1 LAPLP
6 NYLPSS
12 GCHFIVK
19 VKFLALLS
27 DLNDDETLQIIN
39 KPKDKK
45 KKKGKTKNKMK
56 GPMSKK
62 TKENPKKVNH
72 EGNIK
77 FPTPFNHK
85 KHIR

>member
-6 NYLPSS
+6 KYLPSS

-19 VKFLALLS
+19 LKFLALLS
-27 DLNDDETLQIIN
+27 DLNDDETPRIIN

-45 KKKGKTKNKMK
+45 KGKTKNKME

-77 FPTPFNHK
+77 FPNPLQS
-85 KHIR
+85 